1 MEVSCGNEVI
11 INQTTQCPTGCCG
24 GNEIL
29 CVSIPCPITIVLLGI
44 TLTLNLPCLSLSSAD
59 GVGGTEVAP
68 LVNALSSLLA
78 NLGTTLSSK

>member
-1 MEVSCGNEVI
+1 MEGSCGEEVVVK
-11 INQTTQCPTGCCG
+11 QATECPTGCCG

-78 NLGTTLSSK
+78 NLGTTLAGK